1 MEQQGEHTIN
11 ASREQVWQAL
21 NDPEILAACIPGCQ
35 SITRDSDT
43 HFTAK
48 VKAKVGPVSATFEAG
63 LDLENLDPPISYT
76 IAGAVKGGA
85 AGFGKG
91 TADVVLAEAGP
102 DSTQLSYSVKGS
114 VGGKLA
120 QVGSRLVD
128 GAARKMADDFFSAF
142 ATQLAPEVAP
152 ASESIPEATPE
163 SAPQTEATVAGAPG
177 AETHTTE
184 AHTTE
189 AAAASSEQTDQ
200 PRYESQGR
208 GFVWVVAFL
217 VLAGAI
223 ILAL

>member
-1 MEQQGEHTIN
+1 MEQQGEHKIN
-11 ASREQVWQAL
+11 ASRERVWQAL
-21 NDPEILAACIPGCQ
+21 NDPEVLAACIPGCQ
-35 SITRDSDT
+35 SIARDSDT

-63 LDLENLDPPISYT
+63 LDLENLDPPNSYT

-142 ATQLAPEVAP
+142 ATQLAPVA
-152 ASESIPEATPE
+152 
-163 SAPQTEATVAGAPG
+163 SAPGPEMQAK
-177 AETHTTE
+177 ETHSTE
-184 AHTTE
+184 THSTE
-189 AAAASSEQTDQ
+189 TAAASTAQNDE

-223 ILAL
+223 VQALA